1 MRIDRRCTVLL
12 TATCDRETA
21 AVNDAQ
27 SSDDLI
33 ARLRADVPH
42 SARIW
47 NYWLGGKDN
56 YAADREAGDKVRE
69 GYPGIVDDARQARA
83 FLVRVVTYL
92 AGECGISQFLDIG
105 TGLPTS
111 NNTHEV
117 AQTINPRARIVY
129 VDNDPIVLAHARAL
143 LNSAQEG
150 ACAYIDADARDPGY
164 ILEQAAET
172 LDFSRPV
179 GLMMLGVLGNIPD
192 YAQAMAITKR
202 LADAMPS
209 GSYLVIEDGAATS
222 EERLQ
227 ATAEHN
233 EGGHAVYVNRTPE
246 EIAAYLD
253 GLEVLDP
260 GVVPV
265 SRWRPDQLWGGHEP
279 PLVNAYCGVARKS

>member
-1 MRIDRRCTVLL
+1 VT
-12 TATCDRETA
+12 
-21 AVNDAQ
+21 DAQ
-27 SSDDLI
+27 SSDDLT
-33 ARLRADVPH
+33 ARLRTDVPH

-56 YAADREAGDKVRE
+56 YAADREAGDKVRDV
-69 GYPGIVDDARQARA
+69 YPGIVDDARQARA

-92 AGECGISQFLDIG
+92 AGECEISQFLDIG

-117 AQTINPRARIVY
+117 AQSINPRSRIVY
-129 VDNDPIVLAHARAL
+129 VDNDPIVLAHACAL
-143 LNSAQEG
+143 LNSTEEG
-150 ACAYIDADARDPGY
+150 ACAYIDADARDPAY
-164 ILEQAAET
+164 ILEQAAKT

-192 YAQAMAITKR
+192 YEQAKAIAAQLVDAI
-202 LADAMPS
+202 PS

-222 EERLQ
+222 EERLR

-233 EGGHAVYVNRTPE
+233 EGGHAVYVNRRPG

-253 GLEVLDP
+253 GLDLLDP

-265 SRWRPDQLWGGHEP
+265 SRWRPDRLWRGGQP
-279 PLVNAYCGVARKS
+279 PAVNAYCGVGRKP